1 MRETPH
7 TRIATLVA
15 HLAAAVESYTDK
27 PFAFFGHSMGAIIS
41 FELARALRRRGANGP
56 AHLFASGCRAPQIP
70 DTSPPTYNL
79 PEVEFLEKV
88 QSLNGTPPEVLA
100 HSELMQVMLPL
111 LRADFEAINTYVY
124 TSEPPLG
131 CHISVYGGLQDAEVH
146 REHLEAWGLHTDG
159 NFILRMFDGDHFF
172 LHRDEPL
179 LLRVLG
185 RELLQLTSARA

>member
-15 HLAAAVESYTDK
+15 HLATAVESYADK
-27 PFAFFGHSMGAIIS
+27 PFAFFGHSMGAIMS
-41 FELARALRRRGANGP
+41 FELARALRRRGATGP
-56 AHLFASGCRAPQIP
+56 AHLFVSGCRAPQIP

-79 PEVEFLEKV
+79 PEAEFLEKV

-111 LRADFEAINTYVY
+111 LRADFEAINTYEY
-124 TSEPPLG
+124 TTEPPLA
-131 CHISVYGGLQDAEVH
+131 CHISVYGGLQDAEVR

-159 NFILRMFDGDHFF
+159 SFILRMFDGDHFF

-185 RELLQLTSARA
+185 RELLQLTSASA